1 MYTCP
6 CCQQKQPMT
15 QVDVVNVEESVEKDK
30 LTKDDVFK
38 RTYLGHGRQS
48 SVFVFQG
55 HPGPFRKHIHI
66 THDEV
71 GYVLTGSGS
80 VTVGEVTRPVRPGD
94 VWVIPSNT
102 PHSGEFGDACQV
114 LFISSPIDDPENP
127 DRVWLD

>member
-1 MYTCP
+1 
-6 CCQQKQPMT
+6 MT
-15 QVDVVNVEESVEKDK
+15 QVDVVNVASSIEKDK
-30 LTKDDVFK
+30 LTKDDMFK

-55 HPGPFRKHIHI
+55 HEGPFRKHIHE

-71 GYVLTGSGS
+71 GYVLAGSGS
-80 VTVGEVTRPVRPGD
+80 VTVGDVTRPVRPGD

-102 PHSGEFGDACQV
+102 PHSGAFDDACNV
-114 LFISSPIDDPENP
+114 LFISSPIDNPENP